1 MTAQPVKEPLRA
13 WVVVFAGTACNLC
26 LGILYAWSVW
36 KKALVDKTKADAGV
50 IMDGINAGWPYLTD
64 AQGTVAYFLCG
75 LTFALFM
82 IPGGKLQDKYGPKA
96 GALLGGLFLAA
107 GCIITGLMR
116 SFAGLIIGFGI
127 LGGIGMGM
135 GYAASTPAALKW
147 FGIHRRGLIAG
158 LVVGGYGGAALYIA
172 PLGQYLID
180 NYGISG
186 SFIGLG
192 IIFAVVVMIAGQFLS
207 WPPADYVPPGPKPK
221 PKPESPNNELGI
233 TWWDRLLA
241 RALRRHV
248 PWRDQKR
255 AATKITMEDWP
266 PSEMLTRWQYYA
278 LVLMFIGSAQSGLLV
293 IANAAPILAK
303 TAGKLEFFA
312 QNAWIIAAFGGL
324 VNASGRVG
332 TGLYSDKIGRSN
344 AYLANGIVSAVFL
357 LATPFIIM
365 MESVPLLFLATGIAY
380 WQYGGGL
387 ALMPSFTADFFGS
400 KHLGANYGLVFLG
413 WGLGFLMPLMAG
425 YIKDITGSYNLSFY
439 ISAAVLVAAV
449 ILSRPT
455 KRPSKTAKA

>member
-1 MTAQPVKEPLRA
+1 MTAQSVKEPARA
-13 WVVVFAGTACNLC
+13 WVVVIAGTACNLC

-36 KKALVDKTKADAGV
+36 KKALVDKAKADAGMV
-50 IMDGINAGWPYLTD
+50 MDGVNAGWPYLTD

-75 LTFALFM
+75 LIFAVCM

-96 GALLGGLFLAA
+96 GALLGGLFLAC
-107 GCIITGLMR
+107 GCIIAGLMK
-116 SFAGLIIGFGI
+116 SYLGLIIGFGI
-127 LGGIGMGM
+127 LGGMGM
-135 GYAASTPAALKW
+135 GIGYAAPTPAALKW
-147 FGIHRRGLIAG
+147 FGVHRRGLIAG
-158 LVVGGYGGAALYIA
+158 IVVGGYGGAALYIA

-192 IIFAVVVMIAGQFLS
+192 CIFAVVVMIAGQFLS
-207 WPPADYVPPGPKPK
+207 IPPADYVPPVPPEKPQ
-221 PKPESPNNELGI
+221 PPAELKISWG
-233 TWWDRLLA
+233 DRLLA
-241 RALRRHV
+241 RSLRRWV
-248 PWRDQKR
+248 PWRDKGR
-255 AATKITMEDWP
+255 AATKITTVDWS
-266 PSEMLTRWQYYA
+266 PSEMLSRWQYYA

-344 AYLANGIVSAVFL
+344 AYLLNGVVSAVFL
-357 LATPFIIM
+357 LSTPFIIQ
-365 MESVPLLFLATGIAY
+365 MESVPLLFLATGVAY

-413 WGLGFLMPLMAG
+413 WGLGFLMPLLAG
-425 YIKDITGSYNLSFY
+425 YIKDVTGSYSLSFH
-439 ISAAVLVAAV
+439 ISAIVLIAAV

-455 KRPSKTAKA
+455 KRPSKT